1 MKINIKIWHF
11 ILSLCL
17 IIFIIHVREYVD
29 SVILFVAWIK
39 FFFSNFSFAI
49 GQINFQLV
57 DRFLSTLLI
66 VLIPFYIYK
75 KKSQNTFINNKLNF
89 TSATISVLLS
99 FFIFA
104 PIIVVTNPNFQ
115 KNLNVTKLLPPL
127 SKVKVLYL
135 KDQTGEDK
143 NEINDFLKLR
153 DQVIKKSFNNNIIFI
168 DSLRN
173 GQSITYYQ
181 EGNSYNIERD
191 KVKISSGL
199 PVVESK
205 TFLLGSDEF
214 GRDIFSRL
222 VYGTRI
228 SLFVGLC
235 AVVISLILG
244 LSLGFIA
251 GFFNGPLDVMLNR
264 FTDMLL
270 AFPMVFLIILILALF
285 GNNLIAVIF
294 VLGFSGWMSLF
305 KIVRSEVISIKN
317 KEYFITSKML
327 GLSKSNLLIK
337 EILPVIAASVVVNL
351 VFQYGNVILAE
362 AALSF
367 LGLGTGSSYPSWGQ
381 MIEAGQVY
389 LTSAWWMIVF
399 PGLILFLTLFAAHNF
414 GRESN
419 EFFNPRIKV

>member
-1 MKINIKIWHF
+1 
-11 ILSLCL
+11 L
-17 IIFIIHVREYVD
+17 
-29 SVILFVAWIK
+29 LF
-39 FFFSNFSFAI
+39 SDFSFAV
-49 GQINFQLV
+49 GQISFPLI
-57 DRFLSTLLI
+57 DRFLSTFLI
-66 VLIPFYIYK
+66 VVIPLIIYK
-75 KKSQNTFINNKLNF
+75 RKGKNTFVNNKLNF
-89 TSATISVLLS
+89 TSATIIVLLS

-104 PIIVVTNPNFQ
+104 PIITGINPDFQ

-135 KDQTGEDK
+135 KDQTGDDK

-153 DQVIKKSFNNNIIFI
+153 DQVIKKSFNNHIIFI

-173 GQSITYYQ
+173 GQTITYYQ
-181 EGNSYNIERD
+181 KGNSYNIEKD

-235 AVVISLILG
+235 AVVISLIFG

-251 GFFNGPLDVMLNR
+251 GFFSGPLDVMLNR

-337 EILPVIAASVVVNL
+337 EILPVIAASVIVNL

-389 LTSAWWMIVF
+389 LTSAWWMILF
-399 PGLILFLTLFAAHNF
+399 PGFILFLTLFAAYNF

>member
-17 IIFIIHVREYVD
+17 IIFIIQVREYVD
-29 SVILFVAWIK
+29 SVILFIVWIK
-39 FFFSNFSFAI
+39 LFFSNFSFAI
-49 GQINFQLV
+49 GQINFPLV
-57 DRFLSTLLI
+57 DRFLSTFLI

-75 KKSQNTFINNKLNF
+75 KKSKNVFINNKLNF
-89 TSATISVLLS
+89 TSATIIVLLS

-104 PIIVVTNPNFQ
+104 PIIAVTNPDFQ

-135 KDQTGEDK
+135 KEETGYDN
-143 NEINDFLKLR
+143 NEVNDFLKLK
-153 DQVIKKSFNNNIIFI
+153 DEVIKKSFENSIIFI

-173 GQSITYYQ
+173 GQTITYFQ
-181 EGNSYNIERD
+181 KGRTYNIEKD
-191 KVKISSGL
+191 KVQFSLGQ

-235 AVVISLILG
+235 AVAISLILG

-251 GFFNGPLDVMLNR
+251 GFFSGPLDVLLNR

-270 AFPMVFLIILILALF
+270 AFPMIFLIILILALF
-285 GNNLIAVIF
+285 GNNLMAVIF

-337 EILPVIAASVVVNL
+337 EILPVIAASVIVNL

-367 LGLGTGSSYPSWGQ
+367 LGTWY
-381 MIEAGQVY
+381 
-389 LTSAWWMIVF
+389 
-399 PGLILFLTLFAAHNF
+399 
-414 GRESN
+414 R
-419 EFFNPRIKV
+419 

>member
-17 IIFIIHVREYVD
+17 IIFIIQVREYVD
-29 SVILFVAWIK
+29 SVILFIVWIK
-39 FFFSNFSFAI
+39 LFFSNFSFAI
-49 GQINFQLV
+49 GQINFPLV
-57 DRFLSTLLI
+57 DRFLSTFLI

-75 KKSQNTFINNKLNF
+75 KKSKNVFINNKLNF
-89 TSATISVLLS
+89 TSATIIVLLS

-104 PIIVVTNPNFQ
+104 PIIAVTNPDFQ

-135 KDQTGEDK
+135 KEETGYDN
-143 NEINDFLKLR
+143 NEVNDFLKLK
-153 DQVIKKSFNNNIIFI
+153 DEVIKKSFENSIIFI

-173 GQSITYYQ
+173 GQTITYFQ
-181 EGNSYNIERD
+181 KGRTYNIEKD
-191 KVKISSGL
+191 KVQFSLGQ

-235 AVVISLILG
+235 AVAISLILG

-251 GFFNGPLDVMLNR
+251 GFFSGPLDVLLNR

-270 AFPMVFLIILILALF
+270 AFPMIFLIILILALF
-285 GNNLIAVIF
+285 GNNLMAVIF

-337 EILPVIAASVVVNL
+337 EILPVIAASVIVNL

-399 PGLILFLTLFAAHNF
+399 PGLILFLTLFAAYNF
-414 GRESN
+414 GRESS

>member
-1 MKINIKIWHF
+1 LKINIKIWHF

-17 IIFIIHVREYVD
+17 IIFIIQIREYVD
-29 SVILFVAWIK
+29 SVILFISWIK
-39 FFFSNFSFAI
+39 LFFSNFSFAI

-66 VLIPFYIYK
+66 ILIPFYIYK
-75 KKSQNTFINNKLNF
+75 KESQNTLINNKLNF
-89 TSATISVLLS
+89 TSATIIVLLS

-104 PIIVVTNPNFQ
+104 PIIAVTNPDFQ

-135 KDQTGEDK
+135 KEETSYEN
-143 NEINDFLKLR
+143 NEINDFLKLK
-153 DQVIKKSFNNNIIFI
+153 DEVIKKSFDKSIIFI

-173 GQSITYYQ
+173 GQTITYYQ
-181 EGNSYNIERD
+181 NGRTYNIEKD
-191 KVKISSGL
+191 QVQFSLGQ

-235 AVVISLILG
+235 AVAISLILG

-251 GFFNGPLDVMLNR
+251 GFFSGPLDVLLNR

-270 AFPMVFLIILILALF
+270 AFPMIFLIILILALF
-285 GNNLIAVIF
+285 GNNLMAVIF

-337 EILPVIAASVVVNL
+337 EILPVIAASVIVNL

-399 PGLILFLTLFAAHNF
+399 PGLILFLTLFAAYNF
-414 GRESN
+414 GRESS

>member
-1 MKINIKIWHF
+1 LKINIKIWHF

-17 IIFIIHVREYVD
+17 IIFIIQVREYVD
-29 SVILFVAWIK
+29 SVILFIVWIK
-39 FFFSNFSFAI
+39 LFFSNFSFAI
-49 GQINFQLV
+49 GQINFPLV
-57 DRFLSTLLI
+57 DRFLSTFLI

-75 KKSQNTFINNKLNF
+75 KKSKNVFINNKLNF
-89 TSATISVLLS
+89 TSATIIVLLS

-104 PIIVVTNPNFQ
+104 PIIAVTNPDFQ

-135 KDQTGEDK
+135 KEETGYDN
-143 NEINDFLKLR
+143 NEVNDFLKLK
-153 DQVIKKSFNNNIIFI
+153 DEVIKKSFENSIIFI

-173 GQSITYYQ
+173 GQTITYFQ
-181 EGNSYNIERD
+181 KGRTYNIEKD
-191 KVKISSGL
+191 KVQFSLGQ

-235 AVVISLILG
+235 AVAISLILG

-251 GFFNGPLDVMLNR
+251 GFFSGPLDVLLNR

-270 AFPMVFLIILILALF
+270 AFPMIFLIILILALF
-285 GNNLIAVIF
+285 GNNLMAVIF

-337 EILPVIAASVVVNL
+337 EILPVIAASVIVNL

-399 PGLILFLTLFAAHNF
+399 PGLILFLTLFAAYNF
-414 GRESN
+414 GRESS

>member
-1 MKINIKIWHF
+1 LKINIKIWHF

-39 FFFSNFSFAI
+39 FLFSNFSFAI

-89 TSATISVLLS
+89 TSATIFVLLS

-104 PIIVVTNPNFQ
+104 PIIAVTNPDFQ

-135 KDQTGEDK
+135 KDYTIDEN
-143 NEINDFLKLR
+143 NEINDFLKLK
-153 DQVIKKSFNNNIIFI
+153 DEVIKKSFDNSIIFI

-173 GQSITYYQ
+173 GQTITYYQ
-181 EGNSYNIERD
+181 KGRSYNIEKD
-191 KVKISSGL
+191 KVRLSSGK
-199 PVVESK
+199 PVVGSK

-235 AVVISLILG
+235 AVAISLILG

-251 GFFNGPLDVMLNR
+251 GFFSGPLDVVLNR

-270 AFPMVFLIILILALF
+270 AFPMIFLIILILALF
-285 GNNLIAVIF
+285 GNNLMAVIF

-399 PGLILFLTLFAAHNF
+399 PGLILFLTLFAAYNF